1 MDNFIEIQKE
11 EIAYLEEVITTIK
24 SEIEKENE
32 ILQLKRGKVIDSRRE
47 MWQESSHASREF
59 ARISEMNQYLNE
71 VNLQTRDYLSTEK
84 RIYRYNKMITSPYF
98 GRIDFT
104 EDGYG
109 SSDKIYIGLYNLMN
123 TKTDDIYVYDWRS
136 PIASIFYRN
145 ELGKGSYKSPA
156 GIIHGEIL
164 LKRQYK
170 IENSKLN
177 YFFDSSIKINDEIL
191 QEVLSRNSSSKM
203 KSIVQTIQKEQDIII
218 RDIENELLIVQGVAG
233 SGKTSIALHRIA
245 FLLYEGLSSKLNIND
260 VLIISP
266 NAVFSKYT
274 SEVLPELGE
283 ENVDQVIFDDFI
295 QGEKRYEQMEKLIS
309 LQGKD
314 KFQVKLEGIKFKG
327 SQEFVKILDRLLKY
341 WERKLIPFKDIYYHG
356 RTIETGQ
363 QLKNMFLDNKINTPM
378 AKRLKRIES
387 TLLNKI
393 YPLRKERLKL
403 IEKVVERTTEEH
415 RFEIKSFSRL
425 IAIKEAGKLMEH
437 IKKFSEV
444 NYRDLYKLLFKD
456 KSLFFKLSKGI
467 NLPENIDEII
477 TETNEN
483 LSAERIS
490 YEDAAALLYLKI
502 KVEGN
507 EEYTSIKQVVVDE
520 AQDYYPMHYY
530 IFKLLF
536 KNARFTVLGDFNQTL
551 ERPGDKNIYDYVQE
565 ILHKKKYIKMT
576 LNKGYRSSFE
586 INNFNQKLL
595 QNKQEFVSFERHE
608 TAPKVKYVKDLEEY
622 KKEICEDAA
631 KFRKAGYNSIAII
644 CKTEVEAKHI
654 QYMLEDLIEVKLLD
668 DEDLDNKSSVLII
681 PSYLA
686 KGLEFD
692 VVLVYNVSKEN
703 YNSDFDKRLLYI
715 ACTRALHQ
723 LVLYYTGEKSEF
735 IE

>member
-1 MDNFIEIQKE
+1 MEIQKE
-11 EIAYLEEVITTIK
+11 ELAYLEEVITTIV
-24 SEIEKENE
+24 SELKKENE
-32 ILQLKRGKVIDSRRE
+32 VLQVKRGKVIDSRRE

-71 VNLQTRDYLSTEK
+71 VNTQTRDYLSTEK

-98 GRIDFT
+98 GRIDFA
-104 EDGYG
+104 ENGYERP
-109 SSDKIYIGLYNLMN
+109 DKIYIGLYNLIN
-123 TKTDDIYVYDWRS
+123 TKTDDIFVYDWRS

-156 GIIHGEIL
+156 GIISGDIL

-218 RDIENELLIVQGVAG
+218 RDTENDLMIVQGVAG

-245 FLLYEGLSSKLNIND
+245 FLLYEGLSSRLNIND

-274 SEVLPELGE
+274 SQVLPELGE
-283 ENVDQVIFDDFI
+283 ENVDQVTFDDFI
-295 QGEKRYEQMEKLIS
+295 QGEKRQGQMEKLIT

-341 WERKLIPFKDIYYHG
+341 WERKLIPFKDVYFHG
-356 RTIETGQ
+356 KTIETGQ
-363 QLKNMFLDNKINTPM
+363 QLKNMFLDNKINMPM
-378 AKRLKRIES
+378 TKRLRRMES
-387 TLLNKI
+387 MLLNKI
-393 YPLRKERLKL
+393 YPLRKERLKV

-437 IKKFSEV
+437 IKKFTEV
-444 NYRDLYKLLFKD
+444 DYRDLYKLLFKD
-456 KSLFFKLSKGI
+456 KNLFFKLSKGI

-477 TETNEN
+477 AETNEN
-483 LSAERIS
+483 LSAGYIS
-490 YEDAAALLYLKI
+490 YEDEAAFLYMKI

-507 EEYTSIKQVVVDE
+507 EEFTTIKQVVIDE
-520 AQDYYPMHYY
+520 AQDYYPMHYN

-551 ERPGDKNIYDYVQE
+551 ERYANKDIYDYVEE
-565 ILHKKKYIKMT
+565 ILHKRKSIKIT

-586 INNFNQKLL
+586 ISNFNQKLL

-608 TAPKVKYVKDLEEY
+608 ADPKVKYVKDLNELN
-622 KKEICEDAA
+622 KEICEDAA
-631 KFRKAGYNSIAII
+631 KFREAGYNSIAVI
-644 CKTEVEAKHI
+644 CKTEKEAKDI
-654 QYMLEDLIEVKLLD
+654 QYVLRDFIDVKVLD
-668 DEDLDNKSSVLII
+668 DKGLDNKNSVLII
-681 PSYLA
+681 PAYLA

-692 VVLVYNVSKEN
+692 VVLVYNVSEVN
-703 YNSDFDKRLLYI
+703 YKSDFDKRLLYI

-735 IE
+735 IG